1 MIIFSSAAIFA
12 TPLSQKRKTLEQ
24 VDALIEQKKINDA
37 LVLLQQYMDENP
49 DDFDQAQKRINKIL
63 KIRQNYADIAK
74 ELFRVLEYEPE
85 NNEKQL
91 NIIAEL
97 ENMEKNPNEAT
108 KKFIKQAKSA
118 AQFTYYRTLYNK
130 IMAEGSK
137 QKEQKKYQESINTF
151 YSGMYLYQNEFFE
164 SEYEQSVTQKIQKE
178 INDLSSLVT
187 LSIAQLHDVQDSFN
201 ELQTVLKENPDRVN
215 GAFKD
220 FENKFQKFSETR
232 NKIFLIGRD
241 FSSTYD
247 MLKKVDT
254 ELTDASFLP
263 FAFRLILGDEKIKN
277 SGILASLDQQW
288 DDTITKLI
296 PTFEN
301 NVTENLSTVLATMN
315 KKDEFKNS
323 TMSKNKSELESAEKN
338 IAFAGRLNAL
348 YSTKKISETKNDDLH
363 SDYSSV
369 ELSSATKLVEIIK
382 KQEEN
387 LVQMD
392 DLSIQVDKL
401 NQDAK
406 NLGFRIMDLTQKYNS
421 VLVANSTYEES
432 NKKLNDESRIWKK
445 NFHEF
450 SLVTKKITTEV
461 NAKLIQLYLIMA
473 DIYEKQTLS
482 ILASYE
488 KGAADA
494 ASLLNQ
500 EKKENDDGNAYSY
513 PAESLEIIKKQ
524 IVSYN
529 ADIEKINSYQ
539 HELSQISSSVKKLQE
554 KKYSDYI
561 KKLDENSKKI
571 SQINQKNIE
580 LQQYALNQIQLSKRA
595 QNEAELRL
603 SQAKDNLKANNFNQ
617 ARENLQK
624 ARNKFNESLEH
635 QESKQLREKSDKQ
648 IEEIAL
654 EINRKQNEIVV
665 VEVRKL
671 KTLAKDAYN
680 QGNFELAENYLTQA
694 QNRWAITNIES
705 DEEIVDLF
713 ALINTAL
720 SIKTG
725 RTILPTNP
733 LYPEMSSLLSFANQ
747 FYDEGVILIGQGKR
761 EDAEKILNEA
771 EKKLAQVRVSFPLN
785 QDSRILSLKIKKL
798 LDEKTFEQQFK
809 TDFEKAKAK
818 FIKDKNKRQ
827 EAYIELTDLYSIS
840 PDYPGLR
847 DEIYK
852 MEIAM
857 GMRLPPPDQKAIARS
872 KTLTKEAQ
880 LLYNT
885 SRDEISMNTALAKVN
900 EAIKLDSNN
909 ENAKLLKDSIQTRIG
924 GKASV
929 VLSAESERMYQ
940 QAIQELQ
947 QGNIIAS
954 SALVSQL
961 LQKKENKN
969 SAKILELK
977 RKVDS
982 FL

>member
-1 MIIFSSAAIFA
+1 M
-12 TPLSQKRKTLEQ
+12 
-24 VDALIEQKKINDA
+24 IEQKQINDA
-37 LVLLQQYMDENP
+37 LILVQQYMDENP
-49 DDFDQAQKRINKIL
+49 DDFDQAQKRVNKIL

-118 AQFTYYRTLYNK
+118 AQFTYYRALYNK

-178 INDLSSLVT
+178 INELANLVT
-187 LSIAQLHDVQDSFN
+187 LSITQLHDVQNSFN
-201 ELQTVLKENPDRVN
+201 ELQAVLKDNPDRVN
-215 GAFKD
+215 NSFKD

-232 NKIFLIGRD
+232 NRIYAIGRD
-241 FSSTYD
+241 FSTTYD
-247 MLKKVDT
+247 SLKKIDP

-288 DDTITKLI
+288 DDTITKLL

-301 NVTENLSTVLATMN
+301 YTAENLSTVLASMN
-315 KKDEFKNS
+315 SKEAFKNS
-323 TMSKNKSELESAEKN
+323 TMSKNKSSLESAEKN
-338 IAFAGRLNAL
+338 IAYASRLNAL
-348 YSTKKISETKNDDLH
+348 YITKPENYD
-363 SDYSSV
+363 V

-382 KQEEN
+382 NQEEN

-392 DLSIQVDKL
+392 DLSSQVDKL
-401 NQDAK
+401 NLEAK
-406 NLGFRIMDLTQKYNS
+406 NVGSKIMDLTKKYS
-421 VLVANSTYEES
+421 TVLANNTSYGETNE
-432 NKKLNDESRIWKK
+432 KLNDESRIWKK
-445 NFHEF
+445 NFHDF
-450 SLVTKKITTEV
+450 SAVTKKVTTEV
-461 NAKLIQLYLIMA
+461 NSKLNYLYLGMA
-473 DIYEKQTLS
+473 DMYEKQS
-482 ILASYE
+482 AAILASYE
-488 KGAADA
+488 NSSAEVDK
-494 ASLLNQ
+494 LLNQ
-500 EKKENDDGNAYSY
+500 GKTADENGNTYSY
-513 PAESLEIIKKQ
+513 PSESLEIIKKQ
-524 IVSYN
+524 IASYN
-529 ADIEKINSYQ
+529 ADIEKIKTYEK
-539 HELSQISSSVKKLQE
+539 ELSLIPDSVKKLQE
-554 KKYSDYI
+554 KKYNDYT
-561 KKLDENSKKI
+561 KKLGEKSKNL
-571 SQINQKNIE
+571 SQINQKNVE

-603 SQAKDNLKANNFNQ
+603 SQAKDNLKSNNFNQ

-624 ARNKFNESLEH
+624 ARNKFNESLEY
-635 QESKQLREKSDKQ
+635 QESKPLREKSDRQ

-671 KTLAKDAYN
+671 KTLAKNAYN

-733 LYPEMSSLLSFANQ
+733 LYPEMSSLLSIANQ
-747 FYDEGVILIGQGKR
+747 YYDQGVILMGQGNR
-761 EDAEKILNEA
+761 EEAEKILNEA

-785 QDSRILSLKIKKL
+785 QDSRLLSLKIKKL

-818 FIKDKNKRQ
+818 FRKDKNKRQ

-840 PDYPGLR
+840 PDYPGLKE
-847 DEIYK
+847 EIYQ

-947 QGNIIAS
+947 QGNIIAA

-977 RKVDS
+977 KKVDS